1 MNEQN
6 VILQLPVNYFRYLEW
21 HKHPTQQAKRVRR
34 TLAEGLFEIHEPRFE
49 LCLDD
54 IPELAAK
61 VRTRAIGRYTLVES
75 EYGEIVLEDQAK
87 EVERILEYIDGSSTF
102 SELLE
107 SGHLAKPMESDKEKV
122 LDTINCMLGIAIVL
136 PSAVK
141 SLELVIPGISIG
153 RFPLSPY
160 HIVRV
165 YWENMKNVRAE
176 LELSC
181 FKRSPNE
188 LVEQLRRLHLI
199 TLMGSELISFYKPQ
213 SQVSDVAVWP
223 GHFRTENVHIPLPN
237 EFMAYL
243 KMVAFSLGITLT
255 DQFAVRWEEGGL
267 DWGAGKILA
276 DKIVYRPPP
285 APFIGQV
292 EQLCSMLTALP
303 SSVTDDNSADAI
315 SVLAAFHQR
324 FAQLH
329 PFACANQSVAMNI
342 VNFFL
347 SKWFNTCIPHLYLD
361 MVALFVSP
369 DNYSRYFSR
378 AVKFYSL
385 KNNEAQDIYPE
396 FKIRSKRMNQ
406 FIPRLI
412 SSVQAG
418 EVESALKREPEAACD
433 LLLYD

>member
-6 VILQLPVNYFRYLEW
+6 MILQLPVNYFRYLEW

-75 EYGEIVLEDQAK
+75 EYGEIVLEQQAK
-87 EVERILEYIDGSSTF
+87 EVERILEHIDGALTF

-107 SGHLAKPMESDKEKV
+107 SGHLAKPMESDKI
-122 LDTINCMLGIAIVL
+122 LDTVNCMLGTAIVL
-136 PSAVK
+136 PAAVK
-141 SLELVIPGISIG
+141 SLESAIPGVSIG

-176 LELSC
+176 LESSC
-181 FKRSPNE
+181 FKGSTQE
-188 LVEQLRRLHLI
+188 LLERLRRLHLL
-199 TLMGSELISFYKPQ
+199 TLMGSGLTSFYKPQ
-213 SQVSDVAVWP
+213 SQVSDVSVWP

-237 EFMAYL
+237 EFLAYL
-243 KMVAFSLGITLT
+243 KMVAFSLAIPLT
-255 DQFAVRWEEGGL
+255 DQFAVCWKEGGQ

-276 DKIVYRPPP
+276 DKIVYRPPA
-285 APFIGQV
+285 APFTGQI
-292 EQLCSMLTALP
+292 EQLCSMLAALP
-303 SSVTDDNSADAI
+303 SSVSDENSAEAI
-315 SVLAAFHQR
+315 SALGAFHQR

-347 SKWFNTCIPHLYLD
+347 GKWFNTCIPHLYLD
-361 MVALFVSP
+361 MVALFVSR
-369 DNYSRYFSR
+369 DNYSRYFAR

-385 KNNEAQDIYPE
+385 KSNEAQGSYPE
-396 FKIRSKRMNQ
+396 LKLRSKKMNQ

-418 EVESALKREPEAACD
+418 EVEDTLKTEPEAACD